1 MQFDDIKLIKKEKI
15 ATIMVDRPKLYNA
28 IRYETMLEIDK
39 ALDDIELDDGIR
51 VVVVTGSGEKA
62 FVSGGEIGVMAS
74 DMTHVDTLVT
84 LGKGQDVITRLEHFP
99 KPVIARINGFALGGG
114 SEIALGCDIRIAS
127 ENAVLGLPEIKLGII
142 PGYGGTQRLPRLIG
156 MGKAKELI
164 MTGDQISAKEAFE
177 LGMVNKVVAKENLDA
192 EVEKLASKLADRAPV
207 AMHMAK
213 MAMMTGIQSDLRTGL
228 HTEGRCYS
236 ICFGTDDRK
245 EGMNAFLEKR
255 DPEFTG
261 R

>member
-1 MQFDDIKLIKKEKI
+1 MDFEDIKLIKAGRV
-15 ATIMVDRPKLYNA
+15 ATLMIDRPKVYNA
-28 IRYETMLEIDK
+28 IRFETMLEIDK
-39 ALDDIELDDGIR
+39 ALDDIEADNEIR
-51 VVVVTGSGEKA
+51 VVIVTGEGEKA
-62 FVSGGEIGVMAS
+62 FVSGGDISVMAQGLS
-74 DMTHVDTLVT
+74 HVDTLITV
-84 LGKGQDVITRLEHFP
+84 GKGQDVITRLENFS

-156 MGKAKELI
+156 MGKAKELV
-164 MTGDQISAKEAFE
+164 MTGDHITAKEAFE
-177 LGMVNKVVAKENLDA
+177 IGMINKVVPKEELDA
-192 EVEKLASKLADRAPV
+192 EVDKLANKLADRAPV

-213 MAMMTGIQSDLRTGL
+213 VSMMNGVQSDLNTGL
-228 HTEGRCYS
+228 HTESRCYS
-236 ICFGTDDRK
+236 ICFGTDDRT

-255 DPEFTG
+255 EPKFTG